1 MIFVR
6 DMSIS
11 MAILL
16 TIFIQ
21 VEVNWNNLTQAIT
34 LAITIVNRY
43 CKDHAEWRM
52 IKERV
57 ISVNL

>member
-43 CKDHAEWRM
+43 CKDHGEWRM